1 MAEAIITRRGGVGFP
16 EGWNESVSAPAF
28 GSITKHEPV
37 MLRVFSEWGGEKVKL
52 SNPSTLPAGTGW
64 GCAFSPDGAYLA
76 VAHSTSPYLTIYK
89 RSGDTFTKLANPST
103 RPAGTGVGCAF
114 SPDGAYLAV
123 AHNTSPYLTIYKR
136 SGDTFTKLANPST
149 LPAGNGAGCAFSP
162 DGAYLAVAHSTSPY
176 ITIYNA
182 ADTYDV
188 IQQMTSRSMFLLT
201 GKHGLSLTTANDGE
215 TARAIVFPSVY
226 NLPRE

>member
-28 GSITKHEPV
+28 GSITKHAPV
-37 MLRVFSEWGGEKVKL
+37 MLRVFCEWGGEEVKL
-52 SNPSTLPAGTGW
+52 SNPSTLPAGEGTD
-64 GCAFSPDGAYLA
+64 CAFSPDGVYLA
-76 VAHSTSPYLTIYK
+76 VAHYGSPFVTI
-89 RSGDTFTKLANPST
+89 F
-103 RPAGTGVGCAF
+103 
-114 SPDGAYLAV
+114 
-123 AHNTSPYLTIYKR
+123 
-136 SGDTFTKLANPST
+136 
-149 LPAGNGAGCAFSP
+149 
-162 DGAYLAVAHSTSPY
+162 
-176 ITIYNA
+176 NA

-226 NLPRE
+226 NLPREEG

>member
-37 MLRVFSEWGGEKVKL
+37 MLRVFCEWGGEKVKL

-103 RPAGTGVGCAF
+103 LPAGTGV
-114 SPDGAYLAV
+114 
-123 AHNTSPYLTIYKR
+123 
-136 SGDTFTKLANPST
+136 
-149 LPAGNGAGCAFSP
+149 GCAFSP

-188 IQQMTSRSMFLLT
+188 IQQMTSRSMFLLP

-226 NLPRE
+226 NLPREEG